1 MLQYCF
7 KMLCLSK
14 CNSFGPW
21 KQHITSSPTL
31 SRNIRPK
38 SSRLAEPLWTD
49 PGLKSGISVRENT
62 PLPKT
67 QTHRNT
73 DTDTDTQTQTHR
85 HRHTH
90 THTHTH
96 TQTPEDKTETNK
108 RRRRRMVEHSP
119 KILASEEKSTTTML
133 VGNTVLNTFGLNSKT
148 F

>member
-14 CNSFGPW
+14 CNSFGSW

-73 DTDTDTQTQTHR
+73 DTDTDTQTQTQTQTQ
-85 HRHTH
+85 TH

-96 TQTPEDKTETNK
+96 KPQKTKQKQTSAGGEEWSNIL
-108 RRRRRMVEHSP
+108 P
-119 KILASEEKSTTTML
+119 KSSQARKNPPLPCLSGIL
-133 VGNTVLNTFGLNSKT
+133 F
-148 F
+148 